1 MIIYHDSNVTVE
13 EPKILTPNR
22 YLDFGAGF
30 YTTTNYDQALNFAGK
45 VTMRKK
51 CGRSTVNIYELDAS
65 IFAQVNVLNFESAD
79 EAWLDFVSDNR
90 SGIDRTAGYD
100 LICGPVAND
109 DVYQTFILYSTG
121 VYTKEQTIEALKI
134 KKLYNQYVFTT
145 ERALSFLTF
154 KEVKYGKER
163 FDG

>member
-1 MIIYHDSNVTVE
+1 MIIYHGSNVTVE
-13 EPKILTPNR
+13 EPRILTPNR

-30 YTTTNYDQALNFAGK
+30 YTTTNYDQALNFSGK

-51 CGRSTVNIYELDAS
+51 CGRSTVNIYELDES
-65 IFAQVNVLNFESAD
+65 IFEKVNVLNFESAD

-100 LICGPVAND
+100 LICGPVADD

-145 ERALSFLTF
+145 DRALSYLTF
-154 KEVKYGKER
+154 KEVKFGKER

>member
-1 MIIYHDSNVTVE
+1 MIIYHGSNMTVQK
-13 EPKILTPNR
+13 PKILTPNR

-45 VTMRKK
+45 VTVRKK
-51 CGRSTVNIYELDAS
+51 SGRSTVNVYELDES
-65 IFAQVNVLNFESAD
+65 IFDKTKVLNFECAD

-121 VYTKEQTIEALKI
+121 VYSKKQTIDALKI
-134 KKLYNQYVFTT
+134 KKLYNQYVFSS
-145 ERALSFLTF
+145 ELALSFLKF
-154 KEVKYGKER
+154 KKTEFGKER

>member
-1 MIIYHDSNVTVE
+1 MIIYHGSNVTVE

-51 CGRSTVNIYELDAS
+51 CGRSTVNIYDLDES
-65 IFAQVNVLNFESAD
+65 IFEKVNVLNFESAD

-145 ERALSFLTF
+145 DRALPFLTF
-154 KEVKYGKER
+154 KEVKFGKER

>member
-1 MIIYHDSNVTVE
+1 MIIYHGSNVTVE

-51 CGRSTVNIYELDAS
+51 CGRSTVNIYELDER
-65 IFAQVNVLNFESAD
+65 IFEKVNVLNFESAD

-90 SGIDRTAGYD
+90 SGSDRTAGYD

-121 VYTKEQTIEALKI
+121 VYTKEQMIEALKI

-145 ERALSFLTF
+145 DRALSFLTF

>member
-1 MIIYHDSNVTVE
+1 MIIYHGSNVTVK

-30 YTTTNYDQALNFAGK
+30 YTTTNYDQVLNFAGK

-51 CGRSTVNIYELDAS
+51 CGRSTVNIYELDES
-65 IFAQVNVLNFESAD
+65 IFEKVNVLNFESAD

-134 KKLYNQYVFTT
+134 KKLYNQYVFMTD
-145 ERALSFLTF
+145 RALSFLTF

>member
-1 MIIYHDSNVTVE
+1 MIIYHGSNVTVE

-51 CGRSTVNIYELDAS
+51 CGRSTVNIYELDED
-65 IFAQVNVLNFESAD
+65 IFDKVNALNFESAD

-145 ERALSFLTF
+145 DRALSFLTF

>member
-1 MIIYHDSNVTVE
+1 
-13 EPKILTPNR
+13 
-22 YLDFGAGF
+22 
-30 YTTTNYDQALNFAGK
+30 
-45 VTMRKK
+45 MRKK
-51 CGRSTVNIYELDAS
+51 CGCSTVNIYGIDES
-65 IFAQVNVLNFESAD
+65 IFEMVNVLNFASAD
-79 EAWLDFVSDNR
+79 EAWLNFVSDTR

-121 VYTKEQTIEALKI
+121 VYTKDQTIEALKI

-145 ERALSFLTF
+145 DYALSFLKF
-154 KEVKYGKER
+154 KETEFGKER

>member
-1 MIIYHDSNVTVE
+1 MIIYHGSNVTVE

-51 CGRSTVNIYELDAS
+51 CGRSTVNIYELDED
-65 IFAQVNVLNFESAD
+65 IFDKVNALNFESAD

-145 ERALSFLTF
+145 DRALSYLTF
-154 KEVKYGKER
+154 KEVKFGKER

>member
-1 MIIYHDSNVTVE
+1 MIIYHGSNVTVE

-51 CGRSTVNIYELDAS
+51 CGRSTVNIYELDES
-65 IFAQVNVLNFESAD
+65 IFEKVNVLNFESAD

-90 SGIDRTAGYD
+90 SGIHRTAGYD
-100 LICGPVAND
+100 LICGPVADD

-145 ERALSFLTF
+145 DRALSFLTF
-154 KEVKYGKER
+154 KEVKFGKER

>member
-1 MIIYHDSNVTVE
+1 MIIYHGSNVTVE

-51 CGRSTVNIYELDAS
+51 SGRSTVNIYELDES
-65 IFAQVNVLNFESAD
+65 VFKKVKVLNFDSAD

-90 SGIDRTAGYD
+90 SGIDRTEGYD

-145 ERALSFLTF
+145 DYALSFLTF
-154 KEVKYGKER
+154 KKTKFGKER

>member
-1 MIIYHDSNVTVE
+1 MILYHGGTEAVMQPDCKKGR
-13 EPKILTPNR
+13 PD
-22 YLDFGAGF
+22 LDFGQGF
-30 YTTTNYDQALNFAGK
+30 YVTLLQDQAEGFAR
-45 VTMRKK
+45 RKARDRK
-51 CGRSTVNIYELDAS
+51 SKPVISVYEFYYEAAIEDC
-65 IFAQVNVLNFESAD
+65 VYLNFEFYD

-121 VYTKEQTIEALKI
+121 VYSKEQTLEALKI
-134 KKLYNQYVFTT
+134 KKLYNQCVFTT
-145 ERALSFLTF
+145 DLALSFITF
-154 KEVKYGKER
+154 KEAKFGKEH

>member
-1 MIIYHDSNVTVE
+1 MIIYHGSNVTVE

-51 CGRSTVNIYELDAS
+51 CSCSTVNIYELDED
-65 IFAQVNVLNFESAD
+65 IFDKVNVLNFESAD

-145 ERALSFLTF
+145 DRALSFLTF

>member
-1 MIIYHDSNVTVE
+1 MIIYHGSNVTVE

-51 CGRSTVNIYELDAS
+51 CGRSTVNIYELDES
-65 IFAQVNVLNFESAD
+65 IFEKVNVLNFESAD

-100 LICGPVAND
+100 LICGPVADD

-121 VYTKEQTIEALKI
+121 VYTKEQTIDALKI

-145 ERALSFLTF
+145 DRALSFLSF

>member
-1 MIIYHDSNVTVE
+1 MIIYHGSNVTVK

-30 YTTTNYDQALNFAGK
+30 YTTTNYDQVLNFAGK

-51 CGRSTVNIYELDAS
+51 CGRSTVNIYELDES
-65 IFAQVNVLNFESAD
+65 IFEKVNVLNFESAD

-109 DVYQTFILYSTG
+109 DVYQTFILYSAG

-145 ERALSFLTF
+145 DRALSFLTF

>member
-1 MIIYHDSNVTVE
+1 MIIYHGSNVTVE

-51 CGRSTVNIYELDAS
+51 CGRSTVNIYELDES
-65 IFAQVNVLNFESAD
+65 IFEKVNVLTFESAD

-145 ERALSFLTF
+145 DRALSFLTF
-154 KEVKYGKER
+154 KEVKFGKER

>member
-1 MIIYHDSNVTVE
+1 MIIYHGSNVTVK

-51 CGRSTVNIYELDAS
+51 CGRSTVNIYELDES
-65 IFAQVNVLNFESAD
+65 IFEKVNVLNFDSAD

-145 ERALSFLTF
+145 DRALSFLTF

>member
-1 MIIYHDSNVTVE
+1 MIIYHGSNVTVE

-51 CGRSTVNIYELDAS
+51 CGRSTVNIYELDES
-65 IFAQVNVLNFESAD
+65 IFEKVNVLNFESAD

-100 LICGPVAND
+100 LICGPVADD
-109 DVYQTFILYSTG
+109 DVYQTLILYSTG

-145 ERALSFLTF
+145 DRALSFLTF
-154 KEVKYGKER
+154 KEVKFGKER

>member
-1 MIIYHDSNVTVE
+1 MIIYHGSNVTVE

-30 YTTTNYDQALNFAGK
+30 YITTNYDQALNFAGK

-51 CGRSTVNIYELDAS
+51 CGRSTVNIYELDES
-65 IFAQVNVLNFESAD
+65 IFEKVNVLNFESAD

-145 ERALSFLTF
+145 DRALSFLTF
-154 KEVKYGKER
+154 KEVKFGKER

>member
-1 MIIYHDSNVTVE
+1 MIIYHGSNVAVE
-13 EPKILTPNR
+13 EPRILTPNR

-51 CGRSTVNIYELDAS
+51 CGRSTVNIYELDES
-65 IFAQVNVLNFESAD
+65 IFDKVNVLNFESAD

-90 SGIDRTAGYD
+90 SGIDRTEGYD

-145 ERALSFLTF
+145 DHALSFLTF
-154 KEVKYGKER
+154 KEVKFGKER

>member
-1 MIIYHDSNVTVE
+1 MIIYHGSNVTVE
-13 EPKILTPNR
+13 EPRILTPNR

-51 CGRSTVNIYELDAS
+51 CGRSTVNIYELDES
-65 IFAQVNVLNFESAD
+65 IFDNVNVLNFESAD

-100 LICGPVAND
+100 LICGPVADD

-145 ERALSFLTF
+145 DRALSYLTF
-154 KEVKYGKER
+154 KEVKFGKER

>member
-1 MIIYHDSNVTVE
+1 MIIYHGSNVTVE

-51 CGRSTVNIYELDAS
+51 CGRSTVNIYELDES
-65 IFAQVNVLNFESAD
+65 IFEKVNVLNFESAD

-121 VYTKEQTIEALKI
+121 VYTKEQTIAALKI

-145 ERALSFLTF
+145 ESSLSFLTF
-154 KEVKYGKER
+154 KEVKFGKEC

>member
-1 MIIYHDSNVTVE
+1 MIIYHGSNVTVE
-13 EPKILTPNR
+13 EPRILTPNR

-30 YTTTNYDQALNFAGK
+30 YTTTNYDQALNFSGK

-51 CGRSTVNIYELDAS
+51 CGRSTVNIYELDES
-65 IFAQVNVLNFESAD
+65 IVEKVNVLNFESAD

-100 LICGPVAND
+100 LICGPVADD

-145 ERALSFLTF
+145 DRALSYLTF
-154 KEVKYGKER
+154 KEVKFGKER

>member
-1 MIIYHDSNVTVE
+1 MIIYHGSNVTVK

-51 CGRSTVNIYELDAS
+51 CGRSTVNIYELDES
-65 IFAQVNVLNFESAD
+65 IFENVNVLNFESAD

-145 ERALSFLTF
+145 DRALSFLTF

>member
-1 MIIYHDSNVTVE
+1 MIIYHGSNVTVE

-51 CGRSTVNIYELDAS
+51 CGRSTVNIYELGES
-65 IFAQVNVLNFESAD
+65 IFENVNVLNFESAD

-100 LICGPVAND
+100 LICGPVADD

-145 ERALSFLTF
+145 DRALSYLTF
-154 KEVKYGKER
+154 KEVKFGKER

>member
-1 MIIYHDSNVTVE
+1 MIIYHGSNMTVN

-51 CGRSTVNIYELDAS
+51 CGCSTVNVYELDETIFDNAS
-65 IFAQVNVLNFESAD
+65 VLNFEFAD
-79 EAWLDFVSDNR
+79 EGWLDFVSDNR

-100 LICGPVAND
+100 LICGPVADD

-121 VYTKEQTIEALKI
+121 VYSKEQTLEALKI

-145 ERALSFLTF
+145 DRALSYLKF
-154 KEVKYGKER
+154 KETKLGKER

>member
-1 MIIYHDSNVTVE
+1 MIIYHGSNVTVE
-13 EPKILTPNR
+13 EPKILTSNR

-51 CGRSTVNIYELDAS
+51 CGRSTVNIYALDER
-65 IFAQVNVLNFESAD
+65 IFENVNVLNFESAD

-145 ERALSFLTF
+145 DRALSFLTF
-154 KEVKYGKER
+154 KEVKFGKER

>member
-1 MIIYHDSNVTVE
+1 MIIYHGSNVTVE

-51 CGRSTVNIYELDAS
+51 CGRSTVNIYELDEI
-65 IFAQVNVLNFESAD
+65 IFEKVNVLNFESAD

-145 ERALSFLTF
+145 DSVLSFLTF

>member
-1 MIIYHDSNVTVE
+1 MIIYHGSNVTVE

-30 YTTTNYDQALNFAGK
+30 YTTTNYDQALNFSGK

-51 CGRSTVNIYELDAS
+51 CGRSTVNIYELDES
-65 IFAQVNVLNFESAD
+65 IFEKVNVLNFESAD

-145 ERALSFLTF
+145 DRALSFLSFT
-154 KEVKYGKER
+154 EVKYGKER

>member
-1 MIIYHDSNVTVE
+1 MIIYHGSNVTVE

-30 YTTTNYDQALNFAGK
+30 YTTTNYDQTLNFAGK

-51 CGRSTVNIYELDAS
+51 CGRSTVNIYELDQS
-65 IFAQVNVLNFESAD
+65 IFEKVNVLNFDSAD

-145 ERALSFLTF
+145 DRALSFLTF

>member
-1 MIIYHDSNVTVE
+1 MIIYHGSNVTVE

-51 CGRSTVNIYELDAS
+51 CVRSTVNIYELGES
-65 IFAQVNVLNFESAD
+65 IFETVTVLNFESAD

-100 LICGPVAND
+100 LICGPVADD

-145 ERALSFLTF
+145 DRALSFLTF
-154 KEVKYGKER
+154 KEVKFGKER

>member
-1 MIIYHDSNVTVE
+1 MIIYHGSNVMVE

-51 CGRSTVNIYELDAS
+51 CGRSTVNIYELDEC
-65 IFAQVNVLNFESAD
+65 IFEKVNVLNFDSAD

-145 ERALSFLTF
+145 DRALSFLTF

>member
-1 MIIYHDSNVTVE
+1 MIIYHGSNVTVE

-51 CGRSTVNIYELDAS
+51 CGRSTVNIYELDES
-65 IFAQVNVLNFESAD
+65 IFENVNVLNFDSAD

-145 ERALSFLTF
+145 DRALSFLTF
-154 KEVKYGKER
+154 KEAKYGKER

>member
-1 MIIYHDSNVTVE
+1 MIIYHGSNMTVQK
-13 EPKILTPNR
+13 PKILTPNR

-45 VTMRKK
+45 VTVRKK
-51 CGRSTVNIYELDAS
+51 SGRSTVNVYELDKS
-65 IFAQVNVLNFESAD
+65 IFDKTKVLNFECAD

-121 VYTKEQTIEALKI
+121 VYSKKQTIDALKI
-134 KKLYNQYVFTT
+134 KKLYNQYVFTS
-145 ERALSFLTF
+145 ELALSFLKF
-154 KEVKYGKER
+154 KKTEFGKER

>member
-1 MIIYHDSNVTVE
+1 MIIYHGSNVTVE
-13 EPKILTPNR
+13 EPRILTPNR

-51 CGRSTVNIYELDAS
+51 CGRSTVNIYELDES
-65 IFAQVNVLNFESAD
+65 IFENVNVLNFESAD

-100 LICGPVAND
+100 LICGPVADD

-145 ERALSFLTF
+145 DRALSHLTF
-154 KEVKYGKER
+154 KEVKFGKER

>member
-1 MIIYHDSNVTVE
+1 MIIYHGSNVTVE

-51 CGRSTVNIYELDAS
+51 CGRSTVNIYELDER
-65 IFAQVNVLNFESAD
+65 IFEKVNVLNFESAD

-145 ERALSFLTF
+145 DRALLFLTF
-154 KEVKYGKER
+154 KEVKFGKER